1 MCGLFR
7 ILFMNVLPIVEIQVK
22 LVPIG
27 TPGAGGSTRVL
38 VDVVV
43 ARGGPA
49 DVAVGRHLLLL
60 LLLLQV
66 LLLVLLLEPLLL
78 LLPQSAPR
86 GRFRFGH
93 EAALSVAVVPATR
106 NFKNLTVIK
115 NYRARLREVS

>member
-1 MCGLFR
+1 MS
-7 ILFMNVLPIVEIQVK
+7 VLPIVEIQVE

-27 TPGAGGSTRVL
+27 TPGAGSTRVL

-43 ARGGPA
+43 ARGWPS
-49 DVAVGRHLLLL
+49 DVPVGRHLLL

-106 NFKNLTVIK
+106 NFMNLIS
-115 NYRARLREVS
+115 Y

>member
-27 TPGAGGSTRVL
+27 TPGAGATRVL

-43 ARGGPA
+43 ARGWPP
-49 DVAVGRHLLLL
+49 DVPIGRHLLLL
-60 LLLLQV
+60 LLLMLQV

-106 NFKNLTVIK
+106 NSTI
-115 NYRARLREVS
+115 